1 MTQRY
6 DDILAFIEVVKAGS
20 FTAAGARLAVA
31 KSVVSDRVRNLEN
44 ALGVELL
51 RRTTRSVTPTE
62 RGQDFFDRMAPLVQ
76 AMADVVDAA
85 SDADGSLTGRL
96 RMTAPIS
103 FGMEYLTPV
112 ITDFAKTHTELEIA
126 LDFDDR
132 AVDIVGQGYD
142 LALRIGRLADSAL
155 MARKLCDSDRVVCC
169 SPGYARQHGRPKT
182 VDDLV
187 QHATIDYANTHASRL
202 WSFAPATAGPGKH
215 NAGPRTVETRS
226 RIVVNNGEAMRD
238 MAMAGL
244 GIVVLPRFIVARA
257 LQSGALVELLPGSIP
272 TPDAIYA
279 VYPPVRHMPRK
290 LRAMVDHLAASFAG
304 TPPWL
309 AAKPVK
315 PAKAAK
321 PAKSRRG

>member
-6 DDILAFIEVVKAGS
+6 DDILAFIAVVKAGS
-20 FTAAGARLAVA
+20 FTAAGARLALA
-31 KSVVSDRVRNLEN
+31 KSVIRDRVRNLEN

-62 RGQDFFDRMAPLVQ
+62 RGQEFFDSLTPLVQ
-76 AMADVVDAA
+76 ALDDAVDAA
-85 SDADGSLTGRL
+85 SDADGPLTGRL

-103 FGMEYLTPV
+103 FGMRYLTPV
-112 ITDFAKTHTELEIA
+112 ITAFAQAHPQLEIA

-132 AVDIVGQGYD
+132 AVDIIGAGYD
-142 LALRIGRLADSAL
+142 LALRIGRLGDSSL

-169 SPGYARQHGRPKT
+169 SPAYAQRHGLPKT
-182 VDDLV
+182 VDDLSH
-187 QHATIDYANTHASRL
+187 HASIDYANAHASRL
-202 WSFAPATAGPGKH
+202 WRFEPATPG
-215 NAGPRTVETRS
+215 GEPRVVETRS

-238 MAMAGL
+238 MAIAGL
-244 GIVVLPRFIVARA
+244 GIIVLPRFIIAEA
-257 LQSGALVELLPGSIP
+257 LASGALIEALPDLRP
-272 TPDAIYA
+272 VPDAIYA

-290 LRAMVDHLAASFAG
+290 LRAMIDHLAASFAG

-321 PAKSRRG
+321 PAKSRHG

>member
-1 MTQRY
+1 MTHRH
-6 DDILAFIEVVKAGS
+6 DDILAFLEVVKAGS

-31 KSVVSDRVRNLEN
+31 KSVISDRVRNLEN

-51 RRTTRSVTPTE
+51 RRTTRRVTPTE
-62 RGQDFFDRMAPLVQ
+62 RGQDFFDQMAPLVQ
-76 AMADVVDAA
+76 AMTDAVDAA
-85 SDADGSLTGRL
+85 SDAEGPLTGRL

-112 ITDFAKTHTELEIA
+112 ITAFARQHTALEIA

-142 LALRIGRLADSAL
+142 LALRIGRLGDSSL

-169 SPGYARQHGRPKT
+169 SPDYARAHGRPKDI
-182 VDDLV
+182 DDLLR
-187 QHATIDYANTHASRL
+187 HATIDYANAHASRL
-202 WSFAPATAGPGKH
+202 WSFAPSTPG
-215 NAGPRTVETRS
+215 GSPRTVETRS

-238 MAMAGL
+238 MAIAGL
-244 GIVVLPRFIVARA
+244 GLIVLPRFIVAKA
-257 LQSGALVELLPGSIP
+257 LQSGDLIDALPPESTGVTPM
-272 TPDAIYA
+272 PDAIYA

-290 LRAMVDHLAASFAG
+290 LRAMLDHLAASFAG

-309 AAKPVK
+309 TPGVK
-315 PAKAAK
+315 PAMKKA
-321 PAKSRRG
+321 RR